1 MEYLKYYVWYSKDKL
16 HEYTFS
22 SVQKFKKYVKNII
35 DKDLE
40 NNFVYSEKGPLYC
53 ITRRRIDRK
62 LVEIGHERN
71 IYKDVLGLTPTV
83 VEVDLGY
90 IIKFVKIYTRL
101 ITIDKFTT
109 SEIKE
114 EGKPYVPAK
123 TEEKIKYGSLQ
134 DSYHLLKKSFYD
146 NEDYYIMEGFLTEDK
161 LKDKFYS
168 GVKKV
173 PSHEMVSIKYIC
185 EERCIELNGDA
196 LLENKKKIEG

>member
-1 MEYLKYYVWYSKDKL
+1 MQIHL
-16 HEYTFS
+16 H
-22 SVQKFKKYVKNII
+22 
-35 DKDLE
+35 
-40 NNFVYSEKGPLYC
+40 
-53 ITRRRIDRK
+53 
-62 LVEIGHERN
+62 
-71 IYKDVLGLTPTV
+71 
-83 VEVDLGY
+83 
-90 IIKFVKIYTRL
+90 L
-101 ITIDKFTT
+101 IEGGVFFAKM
-109 SEIKE
+109 IKE

-196 LLENKKKIEG
+196 LLKNKKIEGEISNGF